1 MHFRNEKGSSDR
13 ELPLPKSNITKCK
26 SNIRFN
32 HLTVV
37 NK

>member
-1 MHFRNEKGSSDR
+1 MHFINEKGSSDR

-32 HLTVV
+32 HLTEVI
-37 NK
+37 K